1 MEQTFER
8 IERHLYKR
16 QYQISTGEWS
26 TLFYAKFTD
35 WKGKLRTFP
44 LGSDLQGARDRLG
57 VLHKRNDA
65 EYEFDAEA
73 EKKKRIALTFS
84 TWADECMMRQ
94 KAGTIITRSRKR
106 PKESTLERELASIS
120 VLKKYFGELPL
131 SEITI
136 KKIPDYQPWRTSQ
149 NLVRCGKAAKG
160 FVSLS
165 CVANELACLRKYL
178 RYANNMGLI
187 AAVPAM
193 TLPEK
198 GRATRLPNNKE
209 FEKLI
214 EVSPIWL
221 RRIVIVAAETCLSE
235 ADVLRLDDSMVDEN
249 EGVLVPEGGRAKTG
263 VLQVAPITP
272 KVRAVLEDIKRE
284 RKMIA
289 NISKL
294 IFTRNGKPITK
305 GILQGAF
312 ASAAKKAGIQGFTF
326 HGLRH
331 LAKTRWAR
339 AGIPVEVAMLGAGHA
354 SVQMHQHYVHLQ
366 RGDVAKAFKMFTGCL
381 RENGGEERDAA
392 SH

>member
-16 QYQISTGEWS
+16 QYQISTGEWN
-26 TLFYAKFTD
+26 TLFYGKFTD
-35 WKGKLRTFP
+35 WKRKLRTFP

-65 EYEFDAEA
+65 EYDFDAEA
-73 EKKKRIALTFS
+73 KKKKHSLVKYS
-84 TWADECMMRQ
+84 PWADECIAKQ
-94 KAGTIITRSRKR
+94 KGGAIITKSRKR
-106 PKESTLERELASIS
+106 LKEGTLTREIASIS
-120 VLKKYFGELPL
+120 VLKRYFGDLPL
-131 SEITI
+131 PEIMSE
-136 KKIPDYQPWRTSQ
+136 KIAGYVPWRTAQ

-165 CVANELACLRKYL
+165 CVANELACLRKHL
-178 RYANNMGLI
+178 RYANVRGLM
-187 AAVPAM
+187 A
-193 TLPEK
+193 TLPSITLPAK
-198 GRATRLPNNKE
+198 GRPTRLPNNKE
-209 FEKLI
+209 FEGLI
-214 EVSPIWL
+214 EASPIWL
-221 RRIVIVAAETCLSE
+221 RRIVIVAAETCLSQ
-235 ADVLRLDDSMVDEN
+235 ADVLRLDDSMIDAN
-249 EGVLVPEGGRAKTG
+249 EGVIVPEGGRAKTS

-272 KVRAVLEDIKRE
+272 KVSAVLEDIGRE
-284 RKMIA
+284 RKMVA

-305 GILQGAF
+305 GMLQGAF
-312 ASAAKKAGIQGFTF
+312 TTAAKKAGIEGFTF

-366 RGDVAKAFKMFTGCL
+366 RGDVAKAFKMFTGRL
-381 RENGGEERDAA
+381 HENGEGERDAA
-392 SH
+392 SN

>member
-1 MEQTFER
+1 MNQKFER
-8 IERHLYKR
+8 IEKHLYKR
-16 QYQISTGEWS
+16 QYQTSNGDWASLYYGI
-26 TLFYAKFTD
+26 FTD
-35 WKGKLRTFP
+35 WKGKRRRFS
-44 LGSDLQGARDRLG
+44 LGSNLQGARDKLG

-65 EYEFDAEA
+65 EYDFDAEA
-73 EKKKRIALTFS
+73 EKKKQPVVKYSA
-84 TWADECMMRQ
+84 WADECMMKQ
-94 KAGTIITRSRKR
+94 EAGVIITRSRKQ
-106 PKESTLERELASIS
+106 PKESTLDRERASIS
-120 VLKKYFGELPL
+120 ALKRYFGDLTLP
-131 SEITI
+131 EITSE
-136 KKIPDYQPWRTSQ
+136 KIAGYLPWRTAQ

-165 CVANELACLRKYL
+165 CVANEMACLRKHL
-178 RYANNMGLI
+178 RYANVRGLI
-187 AAVPAM
+187 A
-193 TLPEK
+193 TLPAITLPAK
-198 GRATRLPNNKE
+198 GRPTRLPNNKE
-209 FEKLI
+209 FEGLI
-214 EVSPIWL
+214 EASPIWL
-221 RRIVIVAAETCLSE
+221 RRIVIVAAETCLSQ
-235 ADVLRLDDSMVDEN
+235 ADVLRLDDSMIDAN
-249 EGVLVPEGGRAKTG
+249 EEVIVPEGGRAKTS

-272 KVRAVLEDIKRE
+272 KVSAVLEDIGRD
-284 RKMIA
+284 RKMVA

-305 GILQGAF
+305 GMLQGAF

-381 RENGGEERDAA
+381 QENGEGERDAV